1 MAQPCHCKLRQ
12 ATPLQGTPIHSHT
25 TSRYAKPRY
34 MLRHAT
40 TTPRAN
46 AMAQNATPP
55 YNLATASVAKPR
67 QAMAQP
73 TTNHATTRYAKARHC
88 TLCNSTTMQLGTPSY
103 GSTRP
108 ATPMSIHSAA
118 SQAMAQHATL
128 CQAIPMPLNIL
139 VLCNRLF
146 TEHPA
151 QYCFVGII
159 GWLLSACMGERE
171 LWTIVWVSDW
181 QWMIK
186 KKEN

>member
-1 MAQPCHCKLRQ
+1 MPLHGSPYHIMLRHAIALHALNTPLHCVARQ
-12 ATPLQGTPIHSHT
+12 AS
-25 TSRYAKPRY
+25 

-46 AMAQNATPP
+46 AMAQHATPP

-73 TTNHATTRYAKARHC
+73 TTSHATTRYAKARHY

-103 GSTRP
+103 GTTRP
-108 ATPMSIHSAA
+108 ATPIPIHSAA

-159 GWLLSACMGERE
+159 GWLLSAYMGERE
-171 LWTIVWVSDW
+171 LWTIV
-181 QWMIK
+181 
-186 KKEN
+186 